1 MPPKPPPAPAPVNE
15 ADARTL
21 IERFTAWD
29 QEPALTTE
37 EVDDL
42 LRLAHGDR
50 LWEAST
56 LYAVG
61 DVRRDPGMTG
71 AFGVVLPGTSG
82 ASEPD
87 WTADLISDGTV
98 QWAYVGDLS
107 WDIYGAAGVGWDWKA
122 AKVAGRYDLARAG
135 QSWDRS
141 QAFAHCTRMA
151 AYYRGLGSGNLA
163 GGRASGDTRA
173 GRPGTITAAP
183 PETTVP
189 VWISPIGSLEPE
201 VTE

>member
-1 MPPKPPPAPAPVNE
+1 MVSPADE
-15 ADARTL
+15 AAARTL

-42 LRLAHGDR
+42 VRLASA
-50 LWEAST
+50 EAPWAALT
-56 LYAVG
+56 PYPMAAAV
-61 DVRRDPGMTG
+61 RDAAVSGRF
-71 AFGVVLPGTSG
+71 AVVLAGTSG
-82 ASEPD
+82 DVEPD
-87 WTADLISDGTV
+87 WSADLITDGTV
-98 QWAYVGDLS
+98 QWAYVGDPT
-107 WDIYGAAGVGWDWKA
+107 WDVYGAAGVGWDWKA

-151 AYYRGLGSGNLA
+151 AYYRGLGSGQLA
-163 GGRASGDTRA
+163 GEGGASGRV
-173 GRPGTITAAP
+173 GRPGLITVAAP
-183 PETTVP
+183 VTTVP